1 MSTVTLKRARELHQP
16 LSGNEMPRFGG
27 IPSMMRLPHIADP
40 SELDAGFIG
49 VPLDIGTS
57 NRSGT
62 RFGPR
67 QIRTE
72 SVMVRPYNLATR
84 AAPFDSLSVADL
96 GDVATNPY
104 SLERAILGIEEQ
116 LTRIVT
122 ADCTPIAVGGDHTLT
137 LPILRAMAKKHG
149 PVALVH
155 VDAHADINDLMFGE
169 PYAHGTQFRRA
180 AEEGLLDKRHVIQLG
195 LRGSGYHSEDLDW
208 SRAQGF
214 WVVPAERCW
223 HRSLSPLMEEVRSR
237 FGDKPVYLSFDIDSL
252 DPAFGPGTG
261 AVEPGG
267 LSLIQALE
275 VIRGLRGLNVVGC
288 DLVEVAPMYDV
299 SGNTALIAANLLFE
313 MLCVLPGV
321 IYREAPP
328 PSSFRQDLP
337 AEWT

>member
-1 MSTVTLKRARELHQP
+1 MGEATTTKQHHQP
-16 LSGNEMPRFGG
+16 LSGNDMPRFCGVTT
-27 IPSMMRLPHIADP
+27 MMRLPLIPDP
-40 SELDAGFIG
+40 SGLDAGFVG

-67 QIRTE
+67 QIRNE

-104 SLERAILGIEEQ
+104 SLERAVGNIEAHFDGIVQ
-116 LTRIVT
+116 AGCRPL
-122 ADCTPIAVGGDHTLT
+122 AMGGDHTLS
-137 LPILRAMAKKHG
+137 LPILRAMAKRYG
-149 PVALVH
+149 PVAFVH
-155 VDAHADINDLMFGE
+155 VDAHADMNDLMFGE
-169 PYAHGTQFRRA
+169 RISHGSQFRRA
-180 AEEGLLDKRHVIQLG
+180 TEEGLFDNRSVVQIG
-195 LRGSGYHSEDLDW
+195 LRGSGYHADDLDW
-208 SRAQGF
+208 ARKQGF

-223 HRSLSPLMEEVRSR
+223 HRSLEPLMEEIRKR
-237 FGDKPVYLSFDIDSL
+237 LAGKPVYLSFDIDSL

-275 VIRGLRGLNVVGC
+275 IIRGLRGLDIVGC
-288 DLVEVAPMYDV
+288 DLVEVAPMYDT

-321 IYREAPP
+321 EYREAPA
-328 PSSFRQDLP
+328 PSTFRSDLP
-337 AEWT
+337 EEWT